1 MQQDKY
7 ILEDT
12 ELLIRTY
19 PDVFEALRNKS
30 VLVTGATGLL
40 TTYLCKCILSCA
52 DKYDICLYLQCRS
65 WEKAEKI
72 YKDYLGNG
80 YAQILTFD
88 LISGNLPDIKFDYII
103 HAASM
108 ASTKYFVET
117 PVDVILPNV
126 VGTYRLLE
134 LAKKTGTEKFLF
146 FSSNSIYGEGGTD
159 KEVLS
164 ENDYG
169 IVDPLGD
176 RASYI
181 ESKRLA
187 EQMCRAFYKQYGV
200 NTNIIRITHTYGP
213 TFDIEHDMR
222 ILPRVIKSLLA
233 DKEMVMY
240 KDPSASA
247 QYTYI
252 ADMIAAVL
260 HILVKG
266 IPGEVYNAGA
276 DELVKIDD
284 AVSWMIDASEKAD
297 SAVKQIDIDEN
308 YNFSKGKGVNDKMV
322 SNEKLKSLGWHQLYT
337 PKDGFARMVRCYMED
352 SKNSAGGGI

>member
-1 MQQDKY
+1 MRQDTY
-7 ILEDT
+7 ISEDT
-12 ELLIRTY
+12 ELLIKSY
-19 PDVFEALRNKS
+19 PELFDSLKNKT

-40 TTYLCKCILSCA
+40 TTYMCKCLANCSERYNIH
-52 DKYDICLYLQCRS
+52 IYLQCRS
-65 WEKAEKI
+65 REKAEGI
-72 YKDYLGNG
+72 YKDYLYNPWLE
-80 YAQILTFD
+80 ILTFD
-88 LISGNLPDIKFDYII
+88 LISGSFPDIKFDYMI

-134 LAKKTGTEKFLF
+134 HARKNGVEKLLL
-146 FSSNSIYGEGGTD
+146 FSSSSIYGEGGTD

-176 RASYI
+176 RSSYI

-187 EQMCRAFYKQYGV
+187 EQMCRAYYKQYGV
-200 NTNIIRITHTYGP
+200 NTGIIRITHTYGP

-222 ILPRVIKSLLA
+222 ILPRVINSLLS
-233 DKEMVMY
+233 DKEMIMY
-240 KDPSASA
+240 KDSSASA

-260 HILVKG
+260 FILVKG
-266 IPGEVYNAGA
+266 TPGEVYNAGA
-276 DELVKIDD
+276 NDLVKIDD
-284 AVSWMIDASEKAD
+284 AVSWMIEASEKKEPT
-297 SAVKQIDIDEN
+297 VKQIDIDEN
-308 YNFSKGKGVNDKMV
+308 YSFSKGKGVNDKQV
-322 SNEKLKSLGWHQLYT
+322 SNDKLKALGWKQLYSS
-337 PKDGFARMVRCYMED
+337 KDGFARTVRCYMED
-352 SKNSAGGGI
+352 NKSRNMTSD

>member
-1 MQQDKY
+1 MNK
-7 ILEDT
+7 ILREDFDA
-12 ELLIRTY
+12 LLHEY
-19 PDVFEALRNKS
+19 PGLFDSLKNKT

-40 TTYLCKCILSCA
+40 TTYLCKCLANCSEQYNIH
-52 DKYDICLYLQCRS
+52 IYLQCRS
-65 WEKAEKI
+65 REKAERI
-72 YKDYLGNG
+72 YKDYL
-80 YAQILTFD
+80 YDPHIEILTFD
-88 LISGNLPDIKFDYII
+88 LISGNFPDIKFDYMI

-134 LAKKTGTEKFLF
+134 HARNKGAEKFLF
-146 FSSNSIYGEGGTD
+146 FSSNSIYGEGGTE
-159 KEVLS
+159 KEILS
-164 ENDYG
+164 ESDYG
-169 IVDPLGD
+169 IVDPLND
-176 RASYI
+176 RSSYI

-187 EQMCRAFYKQYGV
+187 EQMCRAYYKQYGV
-200 NTNIIRITHTYGP
+200 NTGIIRITHTYGP

-222 ILPRVIKSLLA
+222 ILPRVIKSLLS

-260 HILVKG
+260 FILVKG
-266 IPGEVYNAGA
+266 EPGEVYNAGA

-284 AVSWMIDASEKAD
+284 AVSWMIEASEKKEPT
-297 SAVKQIDIDEN
+297 VKQIDIDEN
-308 YNFSKGKGVNDKMV
+308 YSFSKGKGVNDKQV
-322 SNEKLKSLGWHQLYT
+322 SNDKLKALGWKQLYSS
-337 PKDGFARMVRCYMED
+337 KDGFARTVRCYMED
-352 SKNSAGGGI
+352 KKAGI

>member
-1 MQQDKY
+1 MNK
-7 ILEDT
+7 ILCEDFDVLMN
-12 ELLIRTY
+12 EY
-19 PDVFEALRNKS
+19 SEVFEIFRNKTF
-30 VLVTGATGLL
+30 LVTGATGLL
-40 TTYLCKCILSCA
+40 TTYLCKCLLLCA
-52 DKYDICLYLQCRS
+52 EKYNIRVYLQCRNR
-65 WEKAEKI
+65 EKAEKI
-72 YKDYLGNG
+72 YKDQLNNSH
-80 YAQILTFD
+80 AEILTFD
-88 LISGNLPDIKFDYII
+88 LISGDPPDIKFDYII

-108 ASTKYFVET
+108 ASTKYFIET

-134 LAKKTGTEKFLF
+134 LAKKVKVEKFLF

-159 KEVLS
+159 KEILT

-181 ESKRLA
+181 ESKRLG
-187 EQMCRAFYKQYGV
+187 EQTCRAFYKQYGV

-213 TFDIEHDMR
+213 TFDIKRDTR
-222 ILPRVIKSLLA
+222 ILPRVIKNLLT
-233 DKEMVMY
+233 DTEMVMY

-260 HILVKG
+260 LILVKG
-266 IPGEVYNAGA
+266 ISGEVYNAGA
-276 DELVKIDD
+276 DEIVKIDD
-284 AVSWMIDASEKAD
+284 AVSWMIDAAGKTD

-308 YNFSKGKGVNDKMV
+308 YNFSNGKGVNDKKV

-337 PKDGFARMVRCYMED
+337 PKDGFERMVKCYIED
-352 SKNSAGGGI
+352 N

>member
-1 MQQDKY
+1 MNKM
-7 ILEDT
+7 LCEDFDN
-12 ELLIRTY
+12 LLY
-19 PDVFEALRNKS
+19 EYGEVFEILRNKTI
-30 VLVTGATGLL
+30 LVTGATGLL
-40 TTYLCKCILSCA
+40 TTYLCKALLYCA
-52 DKYDICLYLQCRS
+52 ERYNIRLYLQCRS
-65 WEKAEKI
+65 REKADKI
-72 YKDYLGNG
+72 YKGYLDNSHVE
-80 YAQILTFD
+80 ILTFD
-88 LISGNLPDIKFDYII
+88 LISGNFPNMKFDYII

-134 LAKKTGTEKFLF
+134 LAKKTDTEKFLF

-159 KEVLS
+159 KEILS

-181 ESKRLA
+181 ESKRLG

-222 ILPRVIKSLLA
+222 ILPRVIKNLLA
-233 DKEMVMY
+233 DNEMVMY

-260 HILVKG
+260 LILVKG
-266 IPGEVYNAGA
+266 TSGEVYNAGA
-276 DELVKIDD
+276 DDLVKIDD
-284 AVSWMIDASEKAD
+284 AVSWMIDASGKTD
-297 SAVKQIDIDEN
+297 SAVRQVDIDEN
-308 YNFSKGKGVNDKMV
+308 YNFSKGKGINDKKV
-322 SNEKLKSLGWHQLYT
+322 SNEKLKSLGWRQLYD
-337 PKDGFARMVRCYMED
+337 PKEGFMRMIRCYMEE
-352 SKNSAGGGI
+352 

>member
-1 MQQDKY
+1 MNKVLCEDFD
-7 ILEDT
+7 ILQREYG
-12 ELLIRTY
+12 E
-19 PDVFEALRNKS
+19 VFEILRNKTI
-30 VLVTGATGLL
+30 LVTGATGLL

-52 DKYDICLYLQCRS
+52 EKYNIRLYLQCRS
-65 WEKAEKI
+65 REKAEKI
-72 YKDYLGNG
+72 YKDYLDG
-80 YAQILTFD
+80 AHAEILTFD
-88 LISGNLPDIKFDYII
+88 LISGILPDTKFDYII

-134 LAKKTGTEKFLF
+134 LAKKNGIENFLF

-187 EQMCRAFYKQYGV
+187 EQMCRAFHKQYGV
-200 NTNIIRITHTYGP
+200 NTSIIRITHTYGP

-222 ILPRVIKSLLA
+222 ILPRVIKNLLN

-252 ADMIAAVL
+252 ADMIAAIL
-260 HILVKG
+260 LILVKG
-266 IPGEVYNAGA
+266 APGEVYNAGA

-284 AVSWMIDASEKAD
+284 AVSMMIDASGKTD

-308 YNFSKGKGVNDKMV
+308 YSFSKGKGVIDKKV
-322 SNEKLKSLGWHQLYT
+322 SNEKLKSLGWRQLYT
-337 PKDGFARMVRCYMED
+337 PKEGFARMVRSYLDD
-352 SKNSAGGGI
+352 SKNSAGGGILA

>member
-1 MQQDKY
+1 MNK
-7 ILEDT
+7 ILREDFDA
-12 ELLIRTY
+12 LLHEY
-19 PDVFEALRNKS
+19 PGLFDSLKNKT

-40 TTYLCKCILSCA
+40 TTYLCKCLANCSGQYNIH
-52 DKYDICLYLQCRS
+52 ICLQCRS
-65 WEKAEKI
+65 REKAETI
-72 YKDYLGNG
+72 YKDYLDDPHLE
-80 YAQILTFD
+80 ILTFD
-88 LISGNLPDIKFDYII
+88 LISGNIPDIKFDYII

-126 VGTYRLLE
+126 VGTYNLLE
-134 LAKKTGTEKFLF
+134 HARKNGVEKFLF

-159 KEVLS
+159 KAVLS

-176 RASYI
+176 RSSYI

-187 EQMCRAFYKQYGV
+187 EQMCRAYYRQYGV
-200 NTNIIRITHTYGP
+200 KTGIIRITHTYGP

-222 ILPRVIKSLLA
+222 ILPRVINCLLS

-260 HILVKG
+260 FILVKG
-266 IPGEVYNAGA
+266 APGEAYNAGA

-284 AVSWMIDASEKAD
+284 AVSWIIEASEKTD
-297 SAVKQIDIDEN
+297 SSVKQIDIDEN
-308 YNFSKGKGVNDKMV
+308 YSFSKGKGVNDKKT
-322 SNEKLKSLGWHQLYT
+322 SNEKLKSLGWRQLYT
-337 PKDGFARMVRCYMED
+337 PKEGFARMVKSYIED
-352 SKNSAGGGI
+352 SKKCPGGYID

>member
-1 MQQDKY
+1 MNKVL
-7 ILEDT
+7 LEDFGILMCEYP
-12 ELLIRTY
+12 ELF
-19 PDVFEALRNKS
+19 DSLRNKT

-52 DKYDICLYLQCRS
+52 KKYNIRLYMQCRS
-65 WEKAEKI
+65 REKAEKI
-72 YKDYLGNG
+72 YKDYLGG
-80 YAQILTFD
+80 AYAEILTFD
-88 LISGNLPDIKFDYII
+88 LINGDLPDIKFDYII

-108 ASTKYFVET
+108 ASTKFFVET

-134 LAKKTGTEKFLF
+134 LAKKTGTDKFLF

-187 EQMCRAFYKQYGV
+187 EQMCRAFNKQHGV
-200 NTNIIRITHTYGP
+200 NTDIIRITHTYGP

-222 ILPRVIKSLLA
+222 ILPRVIKNLLSE
-233 DKEMVMY
+233 KEMVMY

-260 HILVKG
+260 FVLVKG
-266 IPGEVYNAGA
+266 VPGEVYNAGA

-284 AVSWMIDASEKAD
+284 AVSWMINASGKTNPT
-297 SAVKQIDIDEN
+297 VKQIDIDEN
-308 YNFSKGKGVNDKMV
+308 YSFSKGKGVNDKKV
-322 SNEKLKSLGWHQLYT
+322 SNEKLKALGWRQLYT
-337 PKDGFARMVRCYMED
+337 PKDGFERMVRCYLED
-352 SKNSAGGGI
+352 NKISAGGGI

>member
-7 ILEDT
+7 IFEDT
-12 ELLIRTY
+12 ALLLKNY
-19 PDVFEALRNKS
+19 LDVFEHLDNKS
-30 VLVTGATGLL
+30 ILVTGATGFL
-40 TTYLCKCILSCA
+40 TTYLCKCLLSCA
-52 DKYDICLYLQCRS
+52 EKYDIRLFLQCRNR
-65 WEKAEKI
+65 EKAEKI
-72 YKDYLGNG
+72 YKAYLGNTPVE
-80 YAQILTFD
+80 ILAFD
-88 LISGNLPDIKFDYII
+88 LIRGNYPDMKFDYVI

-108 ASTKYFVET
+108 ASTKCFVET

-126 VGTYRLLE
+126 LGTYRLLE
-134 LAKKTGTEKFLF
+134 LAKKTEAENFLF

-159 KEVLS
+159 KEILS

-200 NTNIIRITHTYGP
+200 NTNVIRITHTYGP
-213 TFDIEHDMR
+213 TFDIEHDTR
-222 ILPRVIKSLLA
+222 ILPRVIKNLLE
-233 DKEMVMY
+233 DNEMVIY
-240 KDPSASA
+240 KDPSAAA

-260 HILVKG
+260 SILVKG
-266 IPGEVYNAGA
+266 TPGEVYNAGA

-284 AVSWMIDASEKAD
+284 AISWMIDASGKLNP
-297 SAVKQIDIDEN
+297 SIKQIDIDDN
-308 YNFSKGKGVNDKMV
+308 YNFSRGKGVNDKKV
-322 SNEKLKSLGWHQLYT
+322 STEKLKSLGWRPLYA
-337 PKDGFARMVRCYMED
+337 PKDGFVRMVRCYMERTV
-352 SKNSAGGGI
+352 